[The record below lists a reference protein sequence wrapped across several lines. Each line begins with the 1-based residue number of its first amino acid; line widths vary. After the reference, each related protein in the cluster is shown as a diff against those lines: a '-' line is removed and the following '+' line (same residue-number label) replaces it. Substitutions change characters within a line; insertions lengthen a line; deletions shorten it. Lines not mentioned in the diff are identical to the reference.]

1 MAKSEFSKLARRVRF
16 PLLAPTGD
24 LHSGSAGAFE
34 ALCGG
39 SIPSSPTIFFMNIYN
54 TAVLL
59 TVAAGLIVSFF
70 YGMLAG
76 VVVNLALFLI
86 VEKFLPEE

>member
-1 MAKSEFSKLARRVRF
+1 MF
-16 PLLAPTGD
+16 G
-24 LHSGSAGAFE
+24 FE
-34 ALCGG
+34 PKEEV
-39 SIPSSPTIFFMNIYN
+39 SITSLPTIFMNIYN

>member
-1 MAKSEFSKLARRVRF
+1 
-16 PLLAPTGD
+16 
-24 LHSGSAGAFE
+24 
-34 ALCGG
+34 
-39 SIPSSPTIFFMNIYN
+39 MNIYN

-59 TVAAGLIVSFF
+59 TVAAGRIVSFF

>member
-1 MAKSEFSKLARRVRF
+1 MVKSEISKLARRVRF

-39 SIPSSPTIFFMNIYN
+39 SIPSSPTIFMKTYNI
-54 TAVLL
+54 AVLS
-59 TVAAGLIVSFF
+59 TVAAGLVVSAF

>member
-1 MAKSEFSKLARRVRF
+1 MKVY
-16 PLLAPTGD
+16 
-24 LHSGSAGAFE
+24 
-34 ALCGG
+34 
-39 SIPSSPTIFFMNIYN
+39 NI
-54 TAVLL
+54 AILS

>member
-1 MAKSEFSKLARRVRF
+1 MDVRF
-16 PLLAPTGD
+16 NLLAPTGD

-39 SIPSSPTIFFMNIYN
+39 SIPSSPTIFMKTYNI
-54 TAVLL
+54 AVLS
-59 TVAAGLIVSFF
+59 TVAAGLIVSAF

>member
-1 MAKSEFSKLARRVRF
+1 MVKSEFSKLARRVRF
-16 PLLAPTGD
+16 PLLAPTARWCN
-24 LHSGSAGAFE
+24 GSTRVFE
-34 ALCGG
+34 ALCIG
-39 SIPSSPTIFFMNIYN
+39 SNPVRATIFMKTYN

-59 TVAAGLIVSFF
+59 TVAAGLVVSAF

>member
-1 MAKSEFSKLARRVRF
+1 MVKSEFSELARRVRF

-39 SIPSSPTIFFMNIYN
+39 SIPSSPTIFMKTYNI
-54 TAVLL
+54 AVLS
-59 TVAAGLIVSFF
+59 TVAAGLVVSAF

>member
-1 MAKSEFSKLARRVRF
+1 MGFFVI
-16 PLLAPTGD
+16 GD
-24 LHSGSAGAFE
+24 LHNGSAGAFE

-39 SIPSSPTIFFMNIYN
+39 SIPSSPTIFMKTYNI
-54 TAVLL
+54 AVLS
-59 TVAAGLIVSFF
+59 TVAAGLIVSAF

>member
-39 SIPSSPTIFFMNIYN
+39 SIPSSPTIFMKTYNI
-54 TAVLL
+54 AVLS
-59 TVAAGLIVSFF
+59 TVAAGLIVSAF

-76 VVVNLALFLI
+76 VIVNLALFLI

>member
-1 MAKSEFSKLARRVRF
+1 MK
-16 PLLAPTGD
+16 
-24 LHSGSAGAFE
+24 
-34 ALCGG
+34 
-39 SIPSSPTIFFMNIYN
+39 IYN
-54 TAVLL
+54 IAILL
-59 TVAAGLIVSFF
+59 TVAAGLIVSAF

>member
-1 MAKSEFSKLARRVRF
+1 LNEKKVERYHH
-16 PLLAPTGD
+16 PQP
-24 LHSGSAGAFE
+24 
-34 ALCGG
+34 
-39 SIPSSPTIFFMNIYN
+39 FFMKIYN
-54 TAVLL
+54 IAILL
-59 TVAAGLIVSFF
+59 TVAAGLVVSAF

>member
-1 MAKSEFSKLARRVRF
+1 MVKSEFSKLARRVRF

-39 SIPSSPTIFFMNIYN
+39 SIPSSPTIFMKTYNI
-54 TAVLL
+54 AVLS
-59 TVAAGLIVSFF
+59 TVAAGLVVSAF

>member
-1 MAKSEFSKLARRVRF
+1 MVKSEFSKLARRVRF

-39 SIPSSPTIFFMNIYN
+39 SIPSSPTIFMKTYNI
-54 TAVLL
+54 AVLS
-59 TVAAGLIVSFF
+59 TVAAGLIVSAF

>member
-1 MAKSEFSKLARRVRF
+1 MVVREPLKLFVVVRF
-16 PLLAPTGD
+16 HYPQL
-24 LHSGSAGAFE
+24 
-34 ALCGG
+34 
-39 SIPSSPTIFFMNIYN
+39 FFMKIYN
-54 TAVLL
+54 IAILL
-59 TVAAGLIVSFF
+59 TVAAGLVVSVF

>member
-1 MAKSEFSKLARRVRF
+1 MF
-16 PLLAPTGD
+16 G
-24 LHSGSAGAFE
+24 FE
-34 ALCGG
+34 PKEEV
-39 SIPSSPTIFFMNIYN
+39 SITSLPTIFMKIYN
-54 TAVLL
+54 IAILS

-86 VEKFLPEE
+86 VEKFLPE

>member
-39 SIPSSPTIFFMNIYN
+39 SIPSSPTIFMKTYNI
-54 TAVLL
+54 AVLS
-59 TVAAGLIVSFF
+59 TVAAGLIVSAF

>member
-1 MAKSEFSKLARRVRF
+1 MVKSEFSKLARRVRF

-39 SIPSSPTIFFMNIYN
+39 SIPSSPTIFMNIYN
-54 TAVLL
+54 IAVLL
-59 TVAAGLIVSFF
+59 TVAAGLIVSAF

>member
-1 MAKSEFSKLARRVRF
+1 MF
-16 PLLAPTGD
+16 G
-24 LHSGSAGAFE
+24 FE
-34 ALCGG
+34 PKEEV
-39 SIPSSPTIFFMNIYN
+39 SITSLPTIFMKTYN

-59 TVAAGLIVSFF
+59 TVAAGLVVSAF